1 MVGKCVKV
9 RFINEE
15 KVRNKVF
22 RIQEMGYRELVTK
35 IGESFQMIEGKKL
48 CCNQFL
54 STTRSSHYTF
64 QGLILKHKSKVTS
77 NETPKGYMTFF
88 ALLELF

>member
-35 IGESFQMIEGKKL
+35 IGESFQMIEGKKYWL
-48 CCNQFL
+48 SYVDAEKDVIEVNCEEDFGAFL
-54 STTRSSHYTF
+54 ESMKS
-64 QGLILKHKSKVTS
+64 LIL
-77 NETPKGYMTFF
+77 
-88 ALLELF
+88 